1 MKMVGMSKKEAVVD
15 LTGVNTI
22 YEGEKIPVIHDIDLS
37 IFENDFLAIIGPN
50 GAGKTTL
57 LETINGILPYTA
69 GKGKVFGKPILKQ
82 KHDIRK
88 DTGYVIQNFELD
100 PRAPFLCKD
109 VVMAGRSGKIGL
121 FRFPNKKDWEMV
133 WESMGLVG
141 MIDYANRPVGKLSGG
156 EFQKILLARA
166 LAQKPKLLLLDEP
179 FSNLDFSAR
188 KQIETLLTRVHEQY
202 HTTIVMVSH
211 DLTFLPSSCD
221 RIVVMDKGQIVKD
234 DKKEL
239 VLDDELIQSLFPQGG
254 IS

>member
-1 MKMVGMSKKEAVVD
+1 MGKKKAVVD
-15 LTGVNTI
+15 LIDVNTI
-22 YEGEKIPVIHDIDLS
+22 YEGEKIPVIHDINLT

-69 GKGKVFGKPILKQ
+69 GKGKVFEKSILKQ
-82 KHDIRK
+82 KTDIRK
-88 DTGYVIQNFELD
+88 NTGYVIQNFELD

-121 FRFPNKKDWEMV
+121 FRFPSKKDWEMV
-133 WESMGLVG
+133 WKSMGLVG

-166 LAQKPKLLLLDEP
+166 LAQDPKLLLLDEP

-188 KQIETLLTRVHEQY
+188 KQIETLLNRVHEQY
-202 HTTIVMVSH
+202 QTTIVMVSH
-211 DLTFLPSSCD
+211 DLTFLPSKCN
-221 RIVVMDKGQIVKD
+221 RVMVMDKGMIVKD
-234 DKKEL
+234 DKKEV
-239 VLDDELIQSLFPQGG
+239 VLNDDLIHSLFPQEGG
-254 IS
+254 